1 VAEIDMRL
9 LILTACLL
17 TAAAPLTSAAQ
28 SQGER
33 PLKASVQYR
42 GCAGAAATNADHRAC
57 LAAEVAFGRDA
68 LRSTAIASGIDAV
81 SQRLWQQSMEHDCS
95 SEGRMGGNA
104 ADMRQMA
111 CEIEAMADRAD
122 YLLRRGHW

>member
-1 VAEIDMRL
+1 MRTIIL
-9 LILTACLL
+9 LACVFTAG
-17 TAAAPLTSAAQ
+17 APMFAAAQ

-33 PLKASVQYR
+33 PLKASIQYR
-42 GCAGAAATNADHRAC
+42 ACAGAAATNADHRAC
-57 LAAEVAFGRDA
+57 LSAEVAFGRDA
-68 LRSTAIASGIDAV
+68 LRSTAIASGVDAE
-81 SQRLWQQSMEHDCS
+81 SHRLWQQSMEHDCS

-122 YLLRRGHW
+122 YLLRRGRW